1 MTKKINDRIFTIMWI
16 AGGAAILLLG
26 IAMGFLAPWIELT
39 FTDYAPDVA
48 FLFAIVGIFLPI
60 RRVLRLKGVTYRER
74 LIINVHR
81 LLLCAVLGLT
91 FIATIPEGDIF
102 SVNAMVTIIQMLTLV
117 PDVAILILLKQS
129 ANRR

>member
-1 MTKKINDRIFTIMWI
+1 MTKKINDRIFTAMWI

-26 IAMGFLAPWIELT
+26 IAMGFLAPRIELT

-48 FLFAIVGIFLPI
+48 FLFAIVGVLLPI
-60 RRVLRLKGVTYRER
+60 RRVQMLKGDRYREL

-81 LLLCAVLGLT
+81 FLFCTVLVLT
-91 FIATIPEGDIF
+91 FIATIPERDIF

-129 ANRR
+129 AGRR

>member
-1 MTKKINDRIFTIMWI
+1 MTKKNNGRIFTVIWI

-48 FLFAIVGIFLPI
+48 FLFAIVGVLLPI
-60 RRVLRLKGVTYRER
+60 RRVMMLKGITYRER
-74 LIINVHR
+74 LISNVHR
-81 LLLCAVLGLT
+81 LLFCAVLGLT

-102 SVNAMVTIIQMLTLV
+102 SVNAMVTIIQI
-117 PDVAILILLKQS
+117 VAT
-129 ANRR
+129 

>member
-1 MTKKINDRIFTIMWI
+1 MTKKINDRIFTAMWI
-16 AGGAAILLLG
+16 VGGAAILLLG
-26 IAMGFLAPWIELT
+26 IAVGFLAPWIELT

-91 FIATIPEGDIF
+91 FIATIPEGDVF

>member
-1 MTKKINDRIFTIMWI
+1 MTRKINDRIFTAIWI
-16 AGGAAILLLG
+16 TGGAAILLLG
-26 IAMGFLAPWIELT
+26 IAMGFLAPRIELT

-48 FLFAIVGIFLPI
+48 FLFAIVGVLLPSG
-60 RRVLRLKGVTYRER
+60 RVQMRKGDRYREL

-91 FIATIPEGDIF
+91 FIATIPERDIF

-117 PDVAILILLKQS
+117 PDIAMMILLKQS
-129 ANRR
+129 AGRR

>member
-1 MTKKINDRIFTIMWI
+1 MTKKINDRIFTAIWI

-26 IAMGFLAPWIELT
+26 IAMGFLAPWIKLT

>member
-1 MTKKINDRIFTIMWI
+1 MTKKNNDRILTVTWI

-48 FLFAIVGIFLPI
+48 FLFAIVGVLLPI
-60 RRVLRLKGVTYRER
+60 RRVMMLKGITYRER
-74 LIINVHR
+74 LISNVHR
-81 LLLCAVLGLT
+81 LLFCAVLGLT

-129 ANRR
+129 AGRR

>member
-1 MTKKINDRIFTIMWI
+1 MTKKINDRIFTAIWI

-39 FTDYAPDVA
+39 FTDHAPDVA

-60 RRVLRLKGVTYRER
+60 RRVLRLKGITYRER

-81 LLLCAVLGLT
+81 LLFCAVLGLT
-91 FIATIPEGDIF
+91 FIATIPEGDVF